1 MALNVFIQVAVMF
14 IIMSIGILCYKKK
27 MISENTGAELSKFL
41 LMIVNPCVILHA
53 FQIEYKPEL
62 LNGLVISAIL
72 AVVSNT
78 LGVIIATLFIRKNP
92 ERKEYIVERF
102 AIVFSNCGF
111 MGIPLIQAVVGDIGV
126 FYASTYVAVFNLFT
140 WTYGVSI
147 MKGKMSLKDIIKVLT
162 SAPIIS
168 IVVGIAIFIFSVKL
182 PLVIAKPI
190 EFISSLNTPLAMIVT
205 GIYLARTDIK
215 SALKNIRI
223 FAVSA
228 LRLIVVPAVMLIVF
242 IFIGAENEI
251 FTSLLIANM
260 IATACP
266 TASSTLMMSRMFER
280 NAEYASMIITV
291 STLFSILTIPV
302 VMMAFDKVSGMFPLI
317 FFS

>member
-205 GIYLARTDIK
+205 GIYLARTDIR

-228 LRLIVVPAVMLIVF
+228 IRLIVVPAVMLIVF

-302 VMMAFDKVSGMFPLI
+302 IMMAFDKVSGMFPLI

>member
-62 LNGLVISAIL
+62 ASGLLISALL
-72 AVVSNT
+72 AVLSNT
-78 LGVIIATLFIRKNP
+78 IGVIIATLFIRKNP

-147 MKGKMSLKDIIKVLT
+147 MKGNMNVKDIIKVLT

-168 IVVGIAIFIFSVKL
+168 IVIGIVIFIFSVEL
-182 PLVIAKPI
+182 PVIIQKPI
-190 EFISSLNTPLAMIVT
+190 EFIAALNTPVAMIVT
-205 GIYLARTDIK
+205 GIYLARTNIK
-215 SALKNIRI
+215 AALKNIRI
-223 FAVSA
+223 FVVSV
-228 LRLIVVPAVMLIVF
+228 LRLLVVPAVMLFVFVF
-242 IFIGAENEI
+242 IDAENEV
-251 FTSLLIANM
+251 FTSLLVANM

-291 STLFSILTIPV
+291 STLFSIITIPI
-302 VMMAFDKVSGMFPLI
+302 VMMIFDKVSGMYPLI